1 MYSDMKNFFSRLSI
15 RFRLL
20 LGFGLLGS
28 LLMGVLTVSWWTL
41 NHVQSSAQQ
50 IIDMYEPQVDRMTRV
65 ELLMVK
71 ISLEARHAI
80 LSAND
85 PAELKAALDR
95 IAKDRSQLVNLVN
108 ETEANLSTSFGRDI
122 MKKIREADAVFWR
135 LSQQVTVHAQNG
147 QVAAAYALLT
157 TDLVPA
163 RNRQLSHI
171 NEQKEWQRQLMNQ
184 ALSDASSTITQVKM
198 ILAIVVSVTLLVISL
213 MLVRLINSMIRPL
226 TSLLN
231 TIIEVEHS
239 GDYSQRVAVVGE
251 DEVGRTAAAFDRM
264 MQIVESRTNELARN
278 REHLEE
284 MVEQRTAELRQA
296 VTAAKS
302 ANEAKSRFLATM
314 SHELRTPMNG
324 VLGMAQLLLSG
335 PIDTAKTQDYART
348 ILHSGQSLLALLNDI
363 LDLSKIESGTQTL
376 DTAIVNPVELLR
388 NTQSLF
394 ANNAHSKGLKLAVQ
408 WNGPHGRRYR
418 GDANRLQQMLTN
430 LTNNAIKFTAVG
442 EVRIEATELSA
453 LDGSAWVEWAVQ
465 DSGMGIPT
473 HKMPLL
479 FQPFSQVDDSSTRQ
493 FGGTGLGL
501 SIVKSWA
508 HLMDGEV
515 GVDSK
520 EGEGA
525 RFWIRLRLDVMTDA
539 LDLSELDNVLGAK
552 GFSQDAGYSLSGMVL
567 VVEDNLVNQ
576 QVIGAMIRQLGVDV
590 VVVDNG
596 QKAVDKVLSEAE
608 RIAVILMDVQMP
620 VLDGY
625 EATRQIRAWEALQGR
640 QPLPIIAVTAD
651 AFAEDQMRCREAG
664 MDDFLAKPIKLSAL
678 ADLLHRYDTTKP
690 IQD

>member
-1 MYSDMKNFFSRLSI
+1 MKKMISRLSI

-20 LGFGLLGS
+20 LGFWLLGS
-28 LLMGVLTVSWWTL
+28 LLLGVVAVSWLTL
-41 NHVQSSAQQ
+41 NHVQSNAEQ

-85 PAELKAALDR
+85 PAELKAAMDR
-95 IAKDRSQLVNLVN
+95 IANDRQRLVDLVN
-108 ETEANLSTSFGRDI
+108 ETEANLSTAVGRDI
-122 MKKIREADAVFWR
+122 MQKIREADAVFWR
-135 LSQQVTVHAQNG
+135 LSQQVTVHAQSG
-147 QVAAAYALLT
+147 EVAAAYALLT

-163 RNRQLSHI
+163 RNRQLAHI

-184 ALSDASSTITQVKM
+184 ALSDASSTIAQVKM
-198 ILAIVVSVTLLVISL
+198 VLALVVSGILLLISL
-213 MLVRLINSMIRPL
+213 LLVRLINSMIRPL

-231 TIIEVEHS
+231 TIVEVEHS
-239 GDYSQRVAVVGE
+239 GDYTQRVAVVGE

-264 MQIVESRTNELARN
+264 MEIVESRTNELARN

-284 MVEQRTAELRQA
+284 MVEQRTAELSRA

-335 PIDTAKTQDYART
+335 PVDNSKTQNYART
-348 ILHSGQSLLALLNDI
+348 ILHSGQSLLTLLNDI

-376 DTAIVNPVELLR
+376 DAGMVNPVELLQD
-388 NTQSLF
+388 TQALF
-394 ANNAHSKGLKLAVQ
+394 ANNAHGKGLKLSVR
-408 WNGPHGRRYR
+408 WKGPHGRRYR
-418 GDANRLQQMLTN
+418 GDANRLQQMLSN

-442 EVRIEATELSA
+442 EVCIEATELNQQ
-453 LDGSAWVEWAVQ
+453 DGTATVEWAVQ
-465 DSGMGIPT
+465 DSGMGIPS

-479 FQPFSQVDDSSTRQ
+479 FQPFSQVDDSTTRQ

-501 SIVKSWA
+501 SIVKSLA

-539 LDLSELDNVLGAK
+539 LDLSELDSCQGAK
-552 GFSQDAGYSLSGMVL
+552 LLLQDAAHRMSGMVL
-567 VVEDNLVNQ
+567 VVEDNPVNQ
-576 QVIGAMIRQLGVDV
+576 QVISAMLRQLGFDV
-590 VVVDNG
+590 VLVDNG
-596 QKAVDKVLSEAE
+596 QKAVDKVLLEAD
-608 RIAVILMDVQMP
+608 RISVILMDVQMP

-625 EATRQIRAWEALQGR
+625 EATRQIRAWETLEGR
-640 QPLPIIAVTAD
+640 QALPIVAVTAD
-651 AFAEDQMRCREAG
+651 AFVEDQTRCRDAG
-664 MDDFLAKPIKLSAL
+664 MDEFLAKPIKLAAL
-678 ADLLHRYDTTKP
+678 ADVLHRCHTP
-690 IQD
+690 IPVKETRV

>member
-1 MYSDMKNFFSRLSI
+1 MKNLITRLSI

-20 LGFGLLGS
+20 LGFWLLGS
-28 LLMGVLTVSWWTL
+28 LLLGVVAVSWWTL
-41 NHVQSSAQQ
+41 NHVQSNAEQ

-85 PAELKAALDR
+85 PAELQAAMDR
-95 IAKDRSQLVNLVN
+95 IANDRQRLVNLVN
-108 ETEANLSTSFGRDI
+108 ETEANLSTVVGRDI

-147 QVAAAYALLT
+147 EVAAAYALLT

-171 NEQKEWQRQLMNQ
+171 NEQKEWQRHLMNQ
-184 ALSDASSTITQVKM
+184 ALSAASSTIAQVKM
-198 ILAIVVSVTLLVISL
+198 VLVLVVTGILLLISL
-213 MLVRLINSMIRPL
+213 LLVRLINSMIRPL

-231 TIIEVEHS
+231 TIVEVEHS
-239 GDYSQRVAVVGE
+239 GDYTQRVAVVGE

-264 MQIVESRTNELARN
+264 MEIVESRTKELARN

-284 MVEQRTAELRQA
+284 MVEQRTAELSRA

-302 ANEAKSRFLATM
+302 ANKAKSRFLATM

-335 PIDTAKTQDYART
+335 PVDTSKTQDCART
-348 ILHSGQSLLALLNDI
+348 ILHSGQSLLTLLNDI

-376 DTAIVNPVELLR
+376 DADMVNPLELLQ
-388 NTQSLF
+388 NTQALY
-394 ANNAHSKGLKLAVQ
+394 ANNAHGKGLKLSVR
-408 WNGPHGRRYR
+408 WKGPHGRRYR
-418 GDANRLQQMLTN
+418 GDASRLEQMLSN
-430 LTNNAIKFTAVG
+430 LTNNAIKFTTVG
-442 EVRIEATELSA
+442 EVSIEATELNQLEGTA
-453 LDGSAWVEWAVQ
+453 TVEWAVQ
-465 DSGMGIPT
+465 DSGMGIPS

-479 FQPFSQVDDSSTRQ
+479 FQPFSQVDDSTTRQ

-501 SIVKSWA
+501 SIVKSLA

-539 LDLSELDNVLGAK
+539 LDLSELDSGQGAQRLL
-552 GFSQDAGYSLSGMVL
+552 QDAAHLMSRMVL
-567 VVEDNLVNQ
+567 VVEDNPVNQ
-576 QVIGAMIRQLGVDV
+576 QVISAMLRQLGCEVLL
-590 VVVDNG
+590 VDNG
-596 QKAVDKVLSEAE
+596 QKAVDKVLLEAD
-608 RIAVILMDVQMP
+608 RISVILMDVQMP

-625 EATRQIRAWEALQGR
+625 EATRQIRAWEAREGR
-640 QPLPIIAVTAD
+640 QALPIIAVTAD
-651 AFAEDQMRCREAG
+651 AFVEDQLRCRDAG
-664 MDDFLAKPIKLSAL
+664 MDEFLAKPIKLGAL
-678 ADLLHRYDTTKP
+678 ADLLHRCHAPRPVQEKRF
-690 IQD
+690 